1 MRSLVLFE
9 DRGEMGGTRKARR
22 VSGDGMVAR
31 GSGNGR
37 GGTGVPAGAAE
48 TLADF
53 PFVILIRAFGV
64 RS

>member
-1 MRSLVLFE
+1 V
-9 DRGEMGGTRKARR
+9 
-22 VSGDGMVAR
+22 VAR

-37 GGTGVPAGAAE
+37 GGQGVPAGAAE